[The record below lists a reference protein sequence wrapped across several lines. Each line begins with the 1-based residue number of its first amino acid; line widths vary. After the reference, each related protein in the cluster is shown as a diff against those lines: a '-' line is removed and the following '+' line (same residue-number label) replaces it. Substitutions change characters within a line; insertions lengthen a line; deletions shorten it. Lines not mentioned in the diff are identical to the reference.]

1 VSSDRASDFR
11 LLDSPRPHA
20 LHLSSASYFVTALV
34 LASAATSRWYVGRPG
49 PGGKM
54 RLGSPRLHG
63 FAPGPCRSLRCC
75 LDSWLSH
82 SPRGALGRLTPKV
95 YEATPDPPPR
105 ERCQDHGTPCCGQA
119 RTPLGRHHSPAA
131 RTVRAAA
138 VALYLARPLLCHP
151 DSSPAFAPEFDQTPS
166 PAPNHSGSRVL
177 KHFLPERSS
186 VQPTSAL
193 RPEATQ

>member
-1 VSSDRASDFR
+1 MPCTCHPPVILLQPWSLR
-11 LLDSPRPHA
+11 LLP
-20 LHLSSASYFVTALV
+20 LHDGTLV
-34 LASAATSRWYVGRPG
+34 V
-49 PGGKM
+49 
-54 RLGSPRLHG
+54 LGLGAKCVWDLRLHG